1 MAKNKKSSS
10 TGGMEGVFLL
20 KILLY
25 MLLGSMWLKLSNGGS
40 VSIGL
45 PVGFIV
51 GLIFTSHDHFQ
62 IDRKI
67 EYAILLI
74 AMLFGYFAS
83 YGLYVNY

>member
-1 MAKNKKSSS
+1 
-10 TGGMEGVFLL
+10 MEGVFLL